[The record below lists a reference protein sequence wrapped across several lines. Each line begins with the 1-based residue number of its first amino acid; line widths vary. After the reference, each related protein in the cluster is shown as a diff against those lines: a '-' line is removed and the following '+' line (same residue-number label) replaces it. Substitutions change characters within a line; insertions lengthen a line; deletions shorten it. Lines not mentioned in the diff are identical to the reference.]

1 MVIIMWTS
9 ISKKM
14 YVFMLVILIIG
25 IITGIVFVIMLDEA
39 TKEILFLN
47 INEFLQNFSNTNIN
61 SGLMHL
67 VILSSLLILS
77 IFLVGGPLLIFY
89 MFYNGFSI
97 GFVVSSITYIFG
109 IKGMLY
115 GSIYILISR
124 LVYIIVLIIFN
135 VNLFKIIKCNIDS
148 LVYKKSNKES
158 YLSGVKAEL
167 KKINWPKFKD
177 ILKYTFATIIF
188 CLILAGFFSILNLIL
203 SLIKGA
209 LV

>member
-61 SGLMHL
+61 GGLTHL

-158 YLSGVKAEL
+158 LSVFYKRSIVFIGIIL
-167 KKINWPKFKD
+167 INDVMLYFGGGK
-177 ILKYTFATIIF
+177 LV
-188 CLILAGFFSILNLIL
+188 NLFNF
-203 SLIKGA
+203 LIK
-209 LV
+209 

>member
-61 SGLMHL
+61 GGLMHL

-124 LVYIIVLIIFN
+124 LVYIIMLIIFN

-158 YLSGVKAEL
+158 LSVFYKRSIVFIGIIL
-167 KKINWPKFKD
+167 IND
-177 ILKYTFATIIF
+177 VILYFGGGK
-188 CLILAGFFSILNLIL
+188 LVNLFNF
-203 SLIKGA
+203 LIK
-209 LV
+209 